1 MVMVTNRAKGPR
13 LFHETDKT
21 QPTVL
26 YPGESRDL
34 NLVTRNDVV
43 LKAWEEAGEIEFG
56 KAAAEAETKRP
67 EAPLGK
73 APAELE
79 KLTDEEL
86 RVYITERGGKF
97 DGRWKRDRLLDEARG
112 VPAQG

>member
-13 LFHETDKT
+13 FFHEKDRT

-26 YPGESRDL
+26 LPGESADL
-34 NLVTRNDVV
+34 DLVSRTDKV

-56 KAAAEAETKRP
+56 KAAAEAKAP
-67 EAPLGK
+67 KAPLGK

-79 KLTDEEL
+79 TLTDEEL
-86 RVYITERGGKF
+86 RTYIDERGGKA
-97 DGRWKRDRLLDEARG
+97 DKRWGRDRLLDEARG